1 MMFHCESGWLMNEKQ
16 FCNVWFLTCWLQLL
30 LKMTAAVVYDSKR
43 YCDEQVVTPHSE
55 HVIKINDQLI
65 VKLCG
70 DKLL

>member
-1 MMFHCESGWLMNEKQ
+1 
-16 FCNVWFLTCWLQLL
+16 
-30 LKMTAAVVYDSKR
+30 MTAAVVYDSKR